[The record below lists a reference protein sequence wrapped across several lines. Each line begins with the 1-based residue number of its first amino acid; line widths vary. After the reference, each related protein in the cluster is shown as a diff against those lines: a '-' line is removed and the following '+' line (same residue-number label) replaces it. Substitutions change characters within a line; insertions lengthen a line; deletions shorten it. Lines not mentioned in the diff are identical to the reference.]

1 MAALSKAAAHER
13 ARIAGLKRAVR
24 NGERPVDDPE
34 LKEAERNYSAARLA
48 DYAAQLVAKW
58 PPLTT
63 EQIDTVA
70 QILRAGAA

>member
-24 NGERPVDDPE
+24 NGERGADDPE

-48 DYAAQLVAKW
+48 DYAAELVAKW
-58 PPLTT
+58 PPLTA

-70 QILRAGAA
+70 QILRAGA

>member
-13 ARIAGLKRAVR
+13 ARIAVLKRAVR
-24 NGERPVDDPE
+24 NGVRPADDPE
-34 LKEAERNYSAARLA
+34 LTEAERNYSAARLA

-58 PPLTT
+58 PPLTP

-70 QILRAGAA
+70 QILRSGA